1 MSAVVCNK
9 EIVHFE
15 VLGRGKPVLFLHGWA
30 GSWRYWVPTMQ
41 AVAYGYRAYALDL
54 WGFGDT
60 EKARE
65 YYSLESQ
72 AELVRDFLQE
82 LGVIGKVAIVA
93 HGLGALVAVQFAL
106 NEPRRVAR
114 LMLTNCPLGGAYS
127 NRLFSET
134 PEGLVDWLMPDHSSK
149 PSTRT
154 EAEKADAEALR
165 RPLLD
170 FHTLTLEEDFYRSE
184 LSALMVYSRNDPL
197 VPVPSELMP
206 ERMPESMQTFVFE
219 ESGHFPMLDQDPQY
233 NRLLRD
239 FLEMERGASPRTL
252 SLKEQWMRRV
262 R

>member
-1 MSAVVCNK
+1 MSAIVCNS

-41 AVAYGYRAYALDL
+41 AVSYGYRAYALDL

-60 EKARE
+60 EKARDF
-65 YYSLESQ
+65 YSLEHQ
-72 AELVRDFLQE
+72 AELVEDFLRE

-106 NEPRRVAR
+106 NNPKRVAR
-114 LMLTNCPLGGAYS
+114 MMLSNCPLNGAYS

-134 PEGLVDWLMPDHSSK
+134 PEALVDWLMPEHNSK

-165 RPLLD
+165 RPLMD
-170 FHTLTLEEDFYRSE
+170 FHTLSLEDELFKSE
-184 LSALMVYSRNDPL
+184 LETVMLYSRNDPL
-197 VPVPSELMP
+197 VPVPTELLP
-206 ERMPESMQTFVFE
+206 ESMPESMQSFVFE
-219 ESGHFPMLDQDPQY
+219 ESGHFPMLDQDHQY
-233 NRLLRD
+233 NRLLRE

-252 SLKEQWMRRV
+252 TLKEQWIRRV